1 MENAPPIGIGYYT
14 ASEAARLIRVPPR
27 RIQRWLEGYN
37 FTRGGKTHRSEAL
50 WRPQLP
56 KANGHLEIGF
66 RDLMELRFVDAFERA
81 GLSLQAIRKCLVVA
95 REAVGDERPFSTA
108 KFRTDGRTIF
118 LQALSRED
126 EPELLDLANRQYAFN
141 RIVEPTFKD
150 VELVDGV
157 PARWWPF
164 DSNKAIVVDPAR
176 AFGQPIDSTSGIPT
190 AVLAEAAVA
199 EGSPAR
205 AARVYEVPASI
216 VRKAIRFEHELAS

>member
-14 ASEAARLIRVPPR
+14 ASEAARLIRVPSR
-27 RIQRWLEGYN
+27 RVHRWLEGYT
-37 FTRGGKTHRSEAL
+37 FVSGGRSYHSAAL

-108 KFRTDGRTIF
+108 KFRTDRRTIF
-118 LQALSRED
+118 LQALSETD
-126 EPELLDLANRQYAFN
+126 EPELLDLASRQYAFN
-141 RIVEPTFKD
+141 RVVEPTFKD
-150 VELVDGV
+150 VELTHGV

-164 DSNKAIVVDPAR
+164 DSKRAIVVDPAR
-176 AFGQPIDSTSGIPT
+176 AFGQPIDSTFGIPT
-190 AVLAEAAVA
+190 AVLAEAAVT

-205 AARVYEVPASI
+205 AARVYEVPTSV
-216 VRKAIRFEHELAS
+216 VRNAIRFERELAF